1 MASLITRKHEKHEK
15 RLTIMMM
22 VIVLV
27 FGICNSFYGAYYIFR
42 DQGMI
47 CKIQKTYLYP
57 TACVF
62 LVLNSSVNV
71 FIYGAFNKKFKSVFI
86 SLFLPC
92 INQKEDFSK
101 RESSQDKK
109 IYLTLRKVSLDRNL
123 SPSPNIYDLSVPPQ
137 FQREVSTEPIPLTKN
152 TAD

>member
-1 MASLITRKHEKHEK
+1 MASLITRKPKKHEK

-42 DQGMI
+42 DQKLI
-47 CKIQKTYLYP
+47 CDIQKTYLYP

-71 FIYGAFNKKFKSVFI
+71 LIYGTFNKKFKSVFM

-92 INQKEDFSK
+92 INQGEDFSQ
-101 RESSQDKK
+101 RESNSQEKK
-109 IYLTLRKVSLDRNL
+109 IYLTLRKISEDRIQ
-123 SPSPNIYDLSVPPQ
+123 SKSPNIKQ
-137 FQREVSTEPIPLTKN
+137 KFQRNQYHI
-152 TAD
+152 

>member
-1 MASLITRKHEKHEK
+1 MASLITRKPKRHEK

-42 DQGMI
+42 DQKLV
-47 CKIQKTYLYP
+47 CDIQKTYLYP

-71 FIYGAFNKKFKSVFI
+71 LIYRTFNKKFKSVFN
-86 SLFLPC
+86 SLYLPC
-92 INQKEDFSK
+92 INQGEDFSQ
-101 RESSQDKK
+101 RESSQEKK
-109 IYLTLRKVSLDRNL
+109 IYLTLKKVSADRTK
-123 SPSPNIYDLSVPPQ
+123 YQ
-137 FQREVSTEPIPLTKN
+137 TKVSTEPPVPLLEN
-152 TAD
+152 L

>member
-1 MASLITRKHEKHEK
+1 MASLITRKPKKHEK

-42 DQGMI
+42 DQKLI
-47 CKIQKTYLYP
+47 CDIQKTYLYP

-71 FIYGAFNKKFKSVFI
+71 LIYGTFNKKFKSVFM

-92 INQKEDFSK
+92 INQGEDFSQ
-101 RESSQDKK
+101 RESSQDREKK
-109 IYLTLRKVSLDRNL
+109 IYLTLRKISSDR
-123 SPSPNIYDLSVPPQ
+123 PQ
-137 FQREVSTEPIPLTKN
+137 ATGHQPQYQTKVSTEPIPLLEN
-152 TAD
+152 H

>member
-1 MASLITRKHEKHEK
+1 MASLITRKPKKHEK

-42 DQGMI
+42 DQKMI
-47 CKIQKTYLYP
+47 CDIQKTYLYP

-92 INQKEDFSK
+92 INQVEDFSK
-101 RESSQDKK
+101 RESSKEKQIYMTLKK
-109 IYLTLRKVSLDRNL
+109 FSSDQNL
-123 SPSPNIYDLSVPPQ
+123 HKI
-137 FQREVSTEPIPLTKN
+137 T
-152 TAD
+152 

>member
-1 MASLITRKHEKHEK
+1 MASLITRKPKKHEK

-42 DQGMI
+42 DQEMI
-47 CKIQKTYLYP
+47 CDIQKTYLYP

-92 INQKEDFSK
+92 INQGEDFSK
-101 RESSQDKK
+101 CESSQEKK
-109 IYLTLRKVSLDRNL
+109 IYLTLKKVSSDRKL
-123 SPSPNIYDLSVPPQ
+123 STSPNIHDFSVPPQ
-137 FQREVSTEPIPLTKN
+137 RKVSTEPITLT
-152 TAD
+152 

>member
-1 MASLITRKHEKHEK
+1 MASLITRKPKKHEK

-42 DQGMI
+42 DQKLI
-47 CKIQKTYLYP
+47 CDIQKTYLYP

-71 FIYGAFNKKFKSVFI
+71 LIYGTFNKKFKSVFI

-92 INQKEDFSK
+92 INQGEDFSQ
-101 RESSQDKK
+101 RESNSQEKK
-109 IYLTLRKVSLDRNL
+109 IYLTLRKISADRL
-123 SPSPNIYDLSVPPQ
+123 QATSPNIKQ
-137 FQREVSTEPIPLTKN
+137 KFQRNQYHI
-152 TAD
+152 

>member
-1 MASLITRKHEKHEK
+1 MASLITRKPKKHEK

-42 DQGMI
+42 DQGLI

-71 FIYGAFNKKFKSVFI
+71 LIYGSFNKKFKSVFI

-92 INQKEDFSK
+92 INQGEDFSQ
-101 RESSQDKK
+101 RESNSQEKK
-109 IYLTLRKVSLDRNL
+109 IFLTLRKISADRTQAT
-123 SPSPNIYDLSVPPQ
+123 SPNIKQ
-137 FQREVSTEPIPLTKN
+137 KFQRNQYHI
-152 TAD
+152 

>member
-1 MASLITRKHEKHEK
+1 MASLITRKPKKTEK

-42 DQGMI
+42 DQKMI
-47 CKIQKTYLYP
+47 SDIQKTYLYP

-71 FIYGAFNKKFKSVFI
+71 FIYGAFNKKFKSVFT

-92 INQKEDFSK
+92 INQGEDFSK
-101 RESSQDKK
+101 RESSQEKK
-109 IYLTLRKVSLDRNL
+109 IFLALKKVSSDRN
-123 SPSPNIYDLSVPPQ
+123 PQ
-137 FQREVSTEPIPLTKN
+137 
-152 TAD
+152 

>member
-1 MASLITRKHEKHEK
+1 
-15 RLTIMMM
+15 MM

-27 FGICNSFYGAYYIFR
+27 FAICNSFYGAYYIFR
-42 DQGMI
+42 DQKMI
-47 CKIQKTYLYP
+47 SDIQKTYLYP

-92 INQKEDFSK
+92 ISQRDDIF
-101 RESSQDKK
+101 REPSQEKK
-109 IYLTLRKVSLDRNL
+109 IYLTLKKVRSDRNIIT
-123 SPSPNIYDLSVPPQ
+123 SPTNWDFSAPPQ
-137 FQREVSTEPIPLTKN
+137 FQREVSTEPIPLI
-152 TAD
+152 

>member
-1 MASLITRKHEKHEK
+1 MASLITRKPKKHEK

-42 DQGMI
+42 DQKLI
-47 CKIQKTYLYP
+47 CDIQKTYLYP

-71 FIYGAFNKKFKSVFI
+71 LIYGTFNKKFKSVFM

-92 INQKEDFSK
+92 INQGEDFSQ
-101 RESSQDKK
+101 RESNSQEKK
-109 IYLTLRKVSLDRNL
+109 IFLTLRKISADRTQAT
-123 SPSPNIYDLSVPPQ
+123 SPNIKQ
-137 FQREVSTEPIPLTKN
+137 KFQRNQYHI
-152 TAD
+152 

>member
-1 MASLITRKHEKHEK
+1 MASLITRKPKRHEK

-42 DQGMI
+42 DQKLV
-47 CKIQKTYLYP
+47 CDIQKTYLYP

-71 FIYGAFNKKFKSVFI
+71 LIYRTFNKKFKSVFN
-86 SLFLPC
+86 SLYLPC
-92 INQKEDFSK
+92 INQGEDFSQ
-101 RESSQDKK
+101 RESSQEKK
-109 IYLTLRKVSLDRNL
+109 IYLTLKKVSADRTKN
-123 SPSPNIYDLSVPPQ
+123 Q
-137 FQREVSTEPIPLTKN
+137 TKVSTEPPVPLLEN
-152 TAD
+152 L

>member
-1 MASLITRKHEKHEK
+1 
-15 RLTIMMM
+15 MM

-42 DQGMI
+42 DQKMI
-47 CKIQKTYLYP
+47 CDIQKTYLYP

-92 INQKEDFSK
+92 INQVEDFSK
-101 RESSQDKK
+101 RESSKEKQIYMTLKK
-109 IYLTLRKVSLDRNL
+109 FSSDQNL
-123 SPSPNIYDLSVPPQ
+123 HKI
-137 FQREVSTEPIPLTKN
+137 T
-152 TAD
+152 

>member
-1 MASLITRKHEKHEK
+1 MASLITRKPKKTEK

-42 DQGMI
+42 EQKLI
-47 CKIQKTYLYP
+47 CDIQKTYLYP

-71 FIYGAFNKKFKSVFI
+71 LIYRTFNKKFKSVFN
-86 SLFLPC
+86 SLYLPC
-92 INQKEDFSK
+92 INQGEDFSQ
-101 RESSQDKK
+101 RESSQEKK
-109 IYLTLRKVSLDRNL
+109 VYLTLKKVYTDRNL
-123 SPSPNIYDLSVPPQ
+123 STSPNIYDFSDPPQ
-137 FQREVSTEPIPLTKN
+137 FQREVSTEPIPLI
-152 TAD
+152 

>member
-1 MASLITRKHEKHEK
+1 MASLITRKPKRHEK

-42 DQGMI
+42 DQKLI
-47 CKIQKTYLYP
+47 CDIQKTYLYP

-62 LVLNSSVNV
+62 LVLNSSVNI
-71 FIYGAFNKKFKSVFI
+71 FIYGNFNKKFKSVFI

-92 INQKEDFSK
+92 INQGEDFSQ
-101 RESSQDKK
+101 RESSQEKK
-109 IYLTLRKVSLDRNL
+109 IYLTLKKVSADRTQ
-123 SPSPNIYDLSVPPQ
+123 YQ
-137 FQREVSTEPIPLTKN
+137 KKVSTEPILLLGN
-152 TAD
+152 R

>member
-1 MASLITRKHEKHEK
+1 MASLITRKPKKHEK

-42 DQGMI
+42 DQKLI
-47 CKIQKTYLYP
+47 CDIQKTYLYP

-71 FIYGAFNKKFKSVFI
+71 LIYGTFNKKFKSVFM

-92 INQKEDFSK
+92 INQGEDFSQ
-101 RESSQDKK
+101 RESNSQEKK
-109 IYLTLRKVSLDRNL
+109 IYLTLRKISEDRTQ
-123 SPSPNIYDLSVPPQ
+123 SKSPNIKQ
-137 FQREVSTEPIPLTKN
+137 KFQRNQYHI
-152 TAD
+152 

>member
-1 MASLITRKHEKHEK
+1 MASLITRKPKKHEK

-42 DQGMI
+42 DQKLI
-47 CKIQKTYLYP
+47 CDIQKTYLYP

-71 FIYGAFNKKFKSVFI
+71 LIYGTFNKKFKSVFI

-92 INQKEDFSK
+92 INQGEDFSQ
-101 RESSQDKK
+101 RESNSQEKK
-109 IYLTLRKVSLDRNL
+109 IFLTLKKISADRTQAT
-123 SPSPNIYDLSVPPQ
+123 SPNIKQ
-137 FQREVSTEPIPLTKN
+137 KFQRNQYHI
-152 TAD
+152 

>member
-1 MASLITRKHEKHEK
+1 MASLITRKPKKHEK
-15 RLTIMMM
+15 RVTIMMM

-42 DQGMI
+42 DQGLI

-71 FIYGAFNKKFKSVFI
+71 LVYSTFNKKFKSVFI

-92 INQKEDFSK
+92 INQGEDFYQQYQ
-101 RESSQDKK
+101 RESSQEKK
-109 IYLTLRKVSLDRNL
+109 IYLTLKKVSADRTQ
-123 SPSPNIYDLSVPPQ
+123 STSPNIKQ
-137 FQREVSTEPIPLTKN
+137 KFQRN
-152 TAD
+152 QYHF

>member
-1 MASLITRKHEKHEK
+1 MASLITRKPKKHEK

-42 DQGMI
+42 DQKLI
-47 CKIQKTYLYP
+47 CDIQKTYLYP

-71 FIYGAFNKKFKSVFI
+71 LIYGTFNKKFKSVFM

-92 INQKEDFSK
+92 INQGEDFSQ
-101 RESSQDKK
+101 RESNSQEKK
-109 IYLTLRKVSLDRNL
+109 IFLTLRKISADRTQTT
-123 SPSPNIYDLSVPPQ
+123 SPNIKQ
-137 FQREVSTEPIPLTKN
+137 KFQRNQYHI
-152 TAD
+152 

>member
-1 MASLITRKHEKHEK
+1 MASLITRKPKKHEK

-42 DQGMI
+42 DQGLI

-71 FIYGAFNKKFKSVFI
+71 LIYGSFNKKFKSVFI

-92 INQKEDFSK
+92 INQGEDCPQ
-101 RESSQDKK
+101 RESSKEEK
-109 IYLTLRKVSLDRNL
+109 IYLTLKKITADRTQST
-123 SPSPNIYDLSVPPQ
+123 SPKTK
-137 FQREVSTEPIPLTKN
+137 VSTEPIPLLEN
-152 TAD
+152 H

>member
-1 MASLITRKHEKHEK
+1 MASLITRKPKRHEK

-42 DQGMI
+42 DQKLI
-47 CKIQKTYLYP
+47 CDIQKTYLYP

-71 FIYGAFNKKFKSVFI
+71 LIYRTFNKKFKSVFN
-86 SLFLPC
+86 SLYLPC
-92 INQKEDFSK
+92 INQGEDFSQ
-101 RESSQDKK
+101 RESSQEKK
-109 IYLTLRKVSLDRNL
+109 IYLTLKKVSADRTKC
-123 SPSPNIYDLSVPPQ
+123 Q
-137 FQREVSTEPIPLTKN
+137 TKVSTEPIPLLEN
-152 TAD
+152 L

>member
-1 MASLITRKHEKHEK
+1 MASLITRKPKKHEK

-42 DQGMI
+42 DQKLI
-47 CKIQKTYLYP
+47 CDIQKTYLYP

-71 FIYGAFNKKFKSVFI
+71 LIYGTFNKKFKSVFM

-92 INQKEDFSK
+92 INQGEDFSQ
-101 RESSQDKK
+101 RESNSQEKK
-109 IYLTLRKVSLDRNL
+109 IFLTLKKISADRTQAT
-123 SPSPNIYDLSVPPQ
+123 SPNIKQ
-137 FQREVSTEPIPLTKN
+137 KFQRNQYHI
-152 TAD
+152 

>member
-1 MASLITRKHEKHEK
+1 MASLITRRPKKDEK

-42 DQGMI
+42 DQGLI

-71 FIYGAFNKKFKSVFI
+71 LIYGTFNKKFKSVFI

-92 INQKEDFSK
+92 INRGDDFYEIHQ
-101 RESSQDKK
+101 RESSQEKK
-109 IYLTLRKVSLDRNL
+109 IYLTLKKVSADRTQ
-123 SPSPNIYDLSVPPQ
+123 STSPNIKQ
-137 FQREVSTEPIPLTKN
+137 KFQRN
-152 TAD
+152 QYHF

>member
-1 MASLITRKHEKHEK
+1 MASLITRKPKKHEK

-42 DQGMI
+42 DQKLI
-47 CKIQKTYLYP
+47 CDIQKTYLYP

-71 FIYGAFNKKFKSVFI
+71 LIYGTFNKKFKSVFM

-92 INQKEDFSK
+92 INQGEDFSQ
-101 RESSQDKK
+101 RESNSQEKK
-109 IYLTLRKVSLDRNL
+109 IYLTLRKISEDRTQ
-123 SPSPNIYDLSVPPQ
+123 SKSPNIKQ
-137 FQREVSTEPIPLTKN
+137 KFQRN
-152 TAD
+152 QYHF

>member
-1 MASLITRKHEKHEK
+1 MASLITRKPKKHEK

-42 DQGMI
+42 DQGLI

-71 FIYGAFNKKFKSVFI
+71 LIYGSFNKKFKSVFI

-92 INQKEDFSK
+92 INQGEDFHQ
-101 RESSQDKK
+101 RESSQEKEK
-109 IYLTLRKVSLDRNL
+109 YLTLKKMISADKTQ
-123 SPSPNIYDLSVPPQ
+123 YQ
-137 FQREVSTEPIPLTKN
+137 TKVSTEPIPLLEN
-152 TAD
+152 Q

>member
-1 MASLITRKHEKHEK
+1 MASLITRKPKKHEK

-42 DQGMI
+42 DQKLI
-47 CKIQKTYLYP
+47 CDIQKTYLYP

-71 FIYGAFNKKFKSVFI
+71 LIYGTFNKKFKSVFI

-92 INQKEDFSK
+92 INQGEDFSQ
-101 RESSQDKK
+101 RESNSQEKK
-109 IYLTLRKVSLDRNL
+109 IFLTLRKISSDRTQAT
-123 SPSPNIYDLSVPPQ
+123 SPNIKQ
-137 FQREVSTEPIPLTKN
+137 KFQRNQYHI
-152 TAD
+152 

>member
-1 MASLITRKHEKHEK
+1 MASLITRKPKRHEK

-42 DQGMI
+42 DQKLI
-47 CKIQKTYLYP
+47 CDIQKTYLYP

-71 FIYGAFNKKFKSVFI
+71 FIYGNFNKKFKSVFI

-92 INQKEDFSK
+92 INQGEDFSQ
-101 RESSQDKK
+101 RESSQEKK
-109 IYLTLRKVSLDRNL
+109 IYLTLKKVSADRTQ
-123 SPSPNIYDLSVPPQ
+123 YQ
-137 FQREVSTEPIPLTKN
+137 KKVSTEPILLLEN
-152 TAD
+152 Q

>member
-1 MASLITRKHEKHEK
+1 MASLITRKPKKHEK

-42 DQGMI
+42 DQKLI
-47 CKIQKTYLYP
+47 CDIQKTYLYP

-71 FIYGAFNKKFKSVFI
+71 LIYGTFNKKFKSVFM

-92 INQKEDFSK
+92 INQREDFSQ
-101 RESSQDKK
+101 RESNSQEKK
-109 IYLTLRKVSLDRNL
+109 IYLTLRKISTDRTQ
-123 SPSPNIYDLSVPPQ
+123 STSPNIKQ
-137 FQREVSTEPIPLTKN
+137 KFQRNQYHI
-152 TAD
+152 